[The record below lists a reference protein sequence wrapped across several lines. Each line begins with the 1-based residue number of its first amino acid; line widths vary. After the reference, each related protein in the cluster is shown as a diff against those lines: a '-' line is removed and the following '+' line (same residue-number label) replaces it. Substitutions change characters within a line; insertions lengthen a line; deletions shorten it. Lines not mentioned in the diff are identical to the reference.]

1 MWGMDMKKPEFNDRF
16 AKEKIR
22 AQKTF
27 DGKTV
32 EILYGAKDENGNP
45 VEAREGV
52 ADGHGR
58 WFGIEVNGD
67 YTMFVWEHSAE
78 EGGQTEYGTEYKE
91 DALNVLRN
99 AIEAK
104 RELCRKMEETS
115 RGVDG
120 DEEVLAKLKEE
131 WDGQPCFNTAKETE
145 LKERF
150 DSAVAEFA
158 PRLEQRKAV
167 AAKKE
172 EIVAKAEELRNA
184 GNFRDSRNQVRALR
198 EELLSLGSAG
208 SEADRKYKSVLNSV
222 EKELRAKQQAYN
234 AGRAEAQQAAKE
246 KKEDIIARAK
256 ELAANVK
263 SYKEAGAKMDAL
275 FEEWKASGRAERETD
290 DELWKEFNQVR
301 TGFRKQRDAFF
312 AQRKTEWNTSI
323 EAKKALIEEARQIAD
338 KKDYGKAATERMKEL
353 DREWKKIGYSGREN
367 NNALWDEFNEVK
379 ESFWQVK
386 KNFAISRISSEL
398 EGKKK
403 QLDSLKRKLEDA
415 EYRIK
420 IAANPTMKEDAEI
433 EYRNRLREIDSL
445 EAEIESDEARING

>member
-1 MWGMDMKKPEFNDRF
+1 MDMKKPEFNDRF

-184 GNFRDSRNQVRALR
+184 GNFRDARNQVRALR

-263 SYKEAGAKMDAL
+263 SYKEAGA
-275 FEEWKASGRAERETD
+275 
-290 DELWKEFNQVR
+290 
-301 TGFRKQRDAFF
+301 
-312 AQRKTEWNTSI
+312 
-323 EAKKALIEEARQIAD
+323 
-338 KKDYGKAATERMKEL
+338 
-353 DREWKKIGYSGREN
+353 
-367 NNALWDEFNEVK
+367 
-379 ESFWQVK
+379 
-386 KNFAISRISSEL
+386 
-398 EGKKK
+398 
-403 QLDSLKRKLEDA
+403 
-415 EYRIK
+415 
-420 IAANPTMKEDAEI
+420 
-433 EYRNRLREIDSL
+433 
-445 EAEIESDEARING
+445 

>member
-1 MWGMDMKKPEFNDRF
+1 MDMKKPEFNDRF

-32 EILYGAKDENGNP
+32 EILYGAKDENGNS

-104 RELCRKMEETS
+104 RELCRKMEEAS

-172 EIVAKAEELRNA
+172 EIYAKTAQLYTNDYRPLN
-184 GNFRDSRNQVRALR
+184 NQAVMAFNR
-198 EELLSLGSAG
+198 GD
-208 SEADRKYKSVLNSV
+208 EAK
-222 EKELRAKQQAYN
+222 
-234 AGRAEAQQAAKE
+234 
-246 KKEDIIARAK
+246 AK
-256 ELAANVK
+256 ELLAQAITKSNNAAEANATLGLIALKNGNVAEAENLIAKAADANALNEALGNLSIAKGNYAQAEEYFKDSYNNSAALAQLLNKNYAAAKATLNNIKNPNGLTSYLHAIVSARQGNKYAAN
-263 SYKEAGAKMDAL
+263 SYLKEAL
-275 FEEWKASGRAERETD
+275 
-290 DELWKEFNQVR
+290 Q
-301 TGFRKQRDAFF
+301 
-312 AQRKTEWNTSI
+312 
-323 EAKKALIEEARQIAD
+323 
-338 KKDYGKAATERMKEL
+338 KDP
-353 DREWKKIGYSGREN
+353 
-367 NNALWDEFNEVK
+367 
-379 ESFWQVK
+379 
-386 KNFAISRISSEL
+386 
-398 EGKKK
+398 
-403 QLDSLKRKLEDA
+403 SLKAYAENDLEF
-415 EYRIK
+415 
-420 IAANPTMKEDAEI
+420 ANMK
-433 EYRNRLREIDSL
+433 
-445 EAEIESDEARING
+445 

>member
-1 MWGMDMKKPEFNDRF
+1 MDMKKPEFNDRF
-16 AKEKIR
+16 AKTKLRE
-22 AQKTF
+22 QKTF

-45 VEAREGV
+45 CESREGV
-52 ADGHGR
+52 SDGHGR

-99 AIEAK
+99 SIEAK
-104 RELCRKMEETS
+104 RELCRKLEEAS
-115 RGVDG
+115 RAAEVDETIV
-120 DEEVLAKLKEE
+120 DTLKAE
-131 WDGQPCFNTAKETE
+131 WDALADFGTAKEAE

-150 DSAVAEFA
+150 ALAEAAFA
-158 PRLEQRKAV
+158 PKLEQRKEI
-167 AAKKE
+167 AARKE
-172 EIVAKAEELRNA
+172 EIASKAEELRNA
-184 GNFRDSRNQVRALR
+184 NNFRDARAQVRKLR

-222 EKELRAKQQAYN
+222 EKELRQKQQAYN
-234 AGRAEAQQAAKE
+234 AGKAEAQKAAKE
-246 KKEDIIARAK
+246 KKEDIIARAQAVA
-256 ELAANVK
+256 ENVK
-263 SYKEAGAKMDAL
+263 SYREAGTKLDALFTEWKEAG
-275 FEEWKASGRAERETD
+275 RADRETD
-290 DELWKEFNQVR
+290 DELWERFNQIR
-301 TGFRKQRDAFF
+301 ITFRKQRDAFF
-312 AQRKTEWNTSI
+312 VQRKTEWNTSI
-323 EAKKALIEEARQIAD
+323 EAKRALIEEARQIAE
-338 KKDYGKAATERMKEL
+338 KKDYGKNATERMKEL